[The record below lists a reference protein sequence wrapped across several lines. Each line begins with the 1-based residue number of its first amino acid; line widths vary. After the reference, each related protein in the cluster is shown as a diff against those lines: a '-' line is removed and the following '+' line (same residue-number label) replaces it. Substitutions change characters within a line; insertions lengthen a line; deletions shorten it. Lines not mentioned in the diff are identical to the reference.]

1 MNSQQIQKL
10 RTDLGLS
17 QPEFAQLFGAHSM
30 TVSRWERDIATP
42 TPYQLAL
49 MQQFRLTADTQKAK
63 AEETVKNL
71 LVGAGVVA
79 ALIWLLGA
87 KK

>member
-10 RTDLGLS
+10 RMDLKLS

-30 TVSRWERDIATP
+30 TVSRWEREMATP

-49 MQQFRLTADTQKAK
+49 MQQFRKTTDARK
-63 AEETVKNL
+63 AEVDETVKNL

-79 ALIWLLGA
+79 ALVWLLGA